1 MISLAATPSAATSPD
16 ATLYVESGGQRIPLR
31 NIWLLLLYASE
42 LFRQLTDAERGD
54 AEKRPDELPE
64 LAAEIL
70 AREVERRLHRHLT
83 HGWQPRAADLR
94 RVRGRIDLRRT
105 ETRQLLQRGQIACR
119 FDELTADTPRN
130 RYVRAALLQASGEL
144 AAAVQRRRNAPSGRE
159 SRMAELARRCRSLA
173 RRLERLGVNGPKPP
187 PYAVDA
193 ANGRGFAADDR
204 RMLGA
209 ARLVFELALPNEEAG
224 NLRRPPPPRDQ
235 IQWLRQLFEKA
246 VGGFY
251 DVTLTPDGWR
261 IDTGRRLY
269 WPTENP
275 TPGLNSILPSMQT
288 DIVLEDP
295 ARRRRIVIDTKFSRI
310 FIGGYYRDES
320 IRSAN
325 LYQIYAYL
333 RSQENPDD
341 PLSANSAGI
350 LLHPAIGEGV
360 DESATIQ
367 GHRIRFATVD
377 LAGSAPEIRRRL
389 LSLVE

>member
-1 MISLAATPSAATSPD
+1 MISAAANPPD
-16 ATLYVESGGQRIPLR
+16 AKLYVESGGQRIPLR

-54 AEKRPDELPE
+54 AEKRPDDLPE

-83 HGWQPRAADLR
+83 HGWRPRAADLR

-130 RYVRAALLQASGEL
+130 RYVRAALRQAAGEL
-144 AAAVQRRRNAPSGRE
+144 ARNGKDVGLS
-159 SRMAELARRCRSLA
+159 RRCRSLA
-173 RRLERLGVNGPKPP
+173 RRLERLDVNGPKPP
-187 PYAVDA
+187 THEIDA
-193 ANGRGFAADDR
+193 ANRRGFAADDR

-209 ARLVFELALPNEEAG
+209 ARLVFELALPNEDG
-224 NLRRPPPPRDQ
+224 GHQRLPPPPRDQ

-251 DVTLTPDGWR
+251 DVTLHPQGWR
-261 IDTGRRLY
+261 VDTGRRLY

-288 DIVLEDP
+288 DIVLEHRQDG
-295 ARRRRIVIDTKFSRI
+295 RRIVIDTKFSRI
-310 FIGGYYRDES
+310 FIGGYYRAES

-333 RSQENPDD
+333 LSQENPVDA
-341 PLSANSAGI
+341 LSANSAGI
-350 LLHPAIGEGV
+350 LLHPAIGEDV
-360 DESATIQ
+360 DESAVIQ
-367 GHRIRFATVD
+367 NHTIRFATVN
-377 LAGSAPEIRRRL
+377 LAGSAAEIRRRL
-389 LSLVE
+389 LSLAE

>member
-1 MISLAATPSAATSPD
+1 MISAAVIPPAATSPE
-16 ATLYVESGGQRIPLR
+16 AALYVESGGQRIPLR

-42 LFRQLTDAERGD
+42 LFKQLTKEERGD

-83 HGWQPRAADLR
+83 HGWRPRAADLR

-105 ETRQLLQRGQIACR
+105 ATRQLLQRGQIACR

-130 RYVRAALLQASGEL
+130 RYVRAALRQ
-144 AAAVQRRRNAPSGRE
+144 AAAEIAAAAQRRRNAPSGRE
-159 SRMAELARRCRSLA
+159 TQMAELARRCRSLA
-173 RRLERLGVNGPKPP
+173 RRLERLGVTGPQPP
-187 PYAVDA
+187 THEIDA
-193 ANGRGFAADDR
+193 AHWRGFAADDR

-224 NLRRPPPPRDQ
+224 NLRLPPPPRDQ

-251 DVTLTPDGWR
+251 DVTLTPNGWR
-261 IDTGRRLY
+261 VDTGRRLY
-269 WPTENP
+269 WPAENP
-275 TPGLNSILPSMQT
+275 TPGLSSILPSMQT
-288 DIVLEDP
+288 DIILEHRQDG
-295 ARRRRIVIDTKFSRI
+295 RRIVIDTKFNSI
-310 FIGGYYRDES
+310 LTAGPHRDAV

-333 RSQENPDD
+333 HSQENPDD
-341 PLSANSAGI
+341 RPSIHSAGI
-350 LLHPAIGEGV
+350 LLHPAIGENV
-360 DESATIQ
+360 DESAVIQ
-367 GHRIRFATVD
+367 SHPIRFATVD
-377 LAGSAPEIRRRL
+377 LGASAPEIRRRL
-389 LSLVE
+389 LSLAE

>member
-16 ATLYVESGGQRIPLR
+16 APLYVESGGQRIPLR

-42 LFRQLTDAERGD
+42 LFRHLTKEERGD

-130 RYVRAALLQASGEL
+130 RYVRAALLQASGQV
-144 AAAVQRRRNAPSGRE
+144 ARNGQRRRNLPSGDGRG
-159 SRMAELARRCRSLA
+159 ADLARRCRSLA

-235 IQWLRQLFEKA
+235 IQWLRQLLERA

-251 DVTLTPDGWR
+251 DVTLHPKGWR
-261 IDTGRRLY
+261 VDTGRRLY

-288 DIVLEDP
+288 DIILEH
-295 ARRRRIVIDTKFSRI
+295 RQEGRRIVIDTKFSRI
-310 FIGGYYRDES
+310 FIGGYYRAES

-333 RSQENPDD
+333 LSQEKPGD

-350 LLHPAIGEGV
+350 LLHPAVGEDV

-389 LSLVE
+389 LSLAE

>member
-1 MISLAATPSAATSPD
+1 MISLAATPPAATSPD
-16 ATLYVESGGQRIPLR
+16 AALYVESGGQRIPLR

-42 LFRQLTDAERGD
+42 LFKQLTKEERGD
-54 AEKRPDELPE
+54 AEKRPDDLPE

-105 ETRQLLQRGQIACR
+105 ATRQLLQRGQIACR

-130 RYVRAALLQASGEL
+130 RYVRAALRQA
-144 AAAVQRRRNAPSGRE
+144 ARQVARNGKDVGLS
-159 SRMAELARRCRSLA
+159 RRCRSLA
-173 RRLERLGVNGPKPP
+173 RRLERLGVTGPQPP
-187 PYAVDA
+187 THEIDA
-193 ANGRGFAADDR
+193 AHRRGFAADDR

-209 ARLVFELALPNEEAG
+209 ARLVFELALPNEDG
-224 NLRRPPPPRDQ
+224 GHRRRPPPPRDQ

-261 IDTGRRLY
+261 VDTGRRLY

-275 TPGLNSILPSMQT
+275 TPGLSSILPSMQT
-288 DIVLEDP
+288 DIILEHRP
-295 ARRRRIVIDTKFSRI
+295 AGRRIVIDTKFNAI
-310 FIGGYYRDES
+310 LTAGPHRDAV

-333 RSQENPDD
+333 HSQENPAD
-341 PLSANSAGI
+341 PPSIRSAGI
-350 LLHPAIGEGV
+350 LLHPAIGENV

-377 LAGSAPEIRRRL
+377 LAGTAPEIRCRL
-389 LSLVE
+389 LSLVEPPRRP